1 MKNSYLERYEV
12 RCVGSQFSQRRHH
25 VSITAMSM
33 GTSTVIEQPELVLP
47 LAEQKSGFAQKTLVS
62 GTAEDLG

>member
-1 MKNSYLERYEV
+1 M
-12 RCVGSQFSQRRHH
+12 
-25 VSITAMSM
+25 SITAMRM

-47 LAEQKSGFAQKTLVS
+47 LAEEKSGFAQNTLVS